1 MYHLKS
7 SPTEIPK
14 TNQTNV
20 RTYGRAMFVFVYE
33 LYIQKVIVSNWNNI
47 KPNMAFHLLNKH
59 VKLCLK

>member
-33 LYIQKVIVSNWNNI
+33 LYIQKVIVSN
-47 KPNMAFHLLNKH
+47 
-59 VKLCLK
+59 